1 MPVGVTWQ
9 GYTPQQLLL
18 ERFRITGGFHE
29 GQLEIIKQLTQG
41 KRILAIQ
48 HTGWGKSLCYQMAS
62 LYYPHLT
69 LVFSPL
75 KALMRDQ
82 CQRCNN
88 VYGIPAAIVSSDLS
102 DDENRATLEQAAAGN
117 LKLLFLAPERLNNA
131 LWQSYM
137 QKTRISMIVIDE
149 AHCISLWGHDFR
161 PDYRRIVRL
170 VQALPER
177 MPILALTA
185 TANQR
190 VEDDILQQ
198 IGAKAQIMRGTM
210 QRPNLYVN
218 VETLSGDPAKLS
230 YLAEI
235 LPHVPGAGIIYT
247 ATKHDAE
254 MVASFLQQQGIA
266 AEYYHAGRD
275 DETRQEI
282 EQGLLANR
290 YKVICSTVALGMGI
304 DKPDIRFVIHYQIPA
319 SPIHYYQEMGR
330 AGRDGGLSWCVLLYD
345 PADLEIHQRFIESI
359 KPPEKYYNAILALA
373 RASPRAL
380 SDGDMMLATGCAQ
393 TPLRN
398 ILADLTEQG
407 FLEYEAGKGV
417 RRHEWGGYKATGQW
431 GPVDYTAYDS
441 LRAQKLRELD
451 AIRGYAQCGGCYM
464 EYLTTYLGD
473 MPGSR
478 CQTCGH
484 CCPANFPAIRLSE
497 SMQMLS
503 AHFLAEDFL
512 PRIEKRRVSKTQI
525 AHEAGWALA
534 YHSKS
539 HIGKMVSASKYGHAG
554 PFALHLVYRAVE
566 VIRVRYPIATIN
578 GIVSVPPTRNG
589 TLVEDFARWVAAQL
603 GIAYL
608 PALAKVRA
616 TREQKEFTNRLQKQ
630 SNVEGAFA
638 VYAPERVV
646 GRTLLLI
653 DDIYDSGYMLREVGL
668 MLMRA
673 GAQAVYPFTIT
684 KTAHSDDQ

>member
-1 MPVGVTWQ
+1 MPVGATWQ
-9 GYTPQQLLL
+9 GYSPQQLLWD
-18 ERFRITGGFHE
+18 RFRISGGFHE
-29 GQLEIIKQLTQG
+29 GQLEIIEQLAQG

-82 CQRCNN
+82 CQRCND
-88 VYGIPAAIVSSDLS
+88 VYAIPAAIVSSDFS

-117 LKLLFLAPERLNNA
+117 LKILFLAPERLNNA
-131 LWQSYM
+131 LWQSYV
-137 QKTRISMIVIDE
+137 QKMRISMIVIDE
-149 AHCISLWGHDFR
+149 AHCISTWGHDFR
-161 PDYRRIVRL
+161 PDYRRIVRM
-170 VQALPER
+170 VQRLPER

-185 TANQR
+185 TVNR
-190 VEDDILQQ
+190 RIEDDILQQ
-198 IGAKAQIMRGTM
+198 IGTMAQVMRGTM

-218 VETLSGDPAKLS
+218 VEALNGDPAKLS

-235 LPHVPGAGIIYT
+235 LPHVPGAGIVYT

-254 MVASFLQQQGIA
+254 MVASFLQQRGIA
-266 AEYYHAGRD
+266 ADYYHAGRD

-282 EQGLLANR
+282 EQGLMTNR

-330 AGRDGGLSWCVLLYD
+330 AGRDGDLAWCVLLYD
-345 PADLEIHQRFIESI
+345 PTDQEIHQHFIESI
-359 KPPEKYYNAILALA
+359 KPPEQHYKAVLALA
-373 RASPRAL
+373 QASSAL
-380 SDGDMMLATGCAQ
+380 SESDMLLATGCAQ
-393 TPLRN
+393 TPLRI
-398 ILADLTEQG
+398 ILAELVEQG
-407 FLEYEAGKGV
+407 FLEYEAGKK
-417 RRHEWGGYKATGQW
+417 RYKATGHQ
-431 GPVDYTAYDS
+431 GPVDYSTYGI
-441 LRAQKLRELD
+441 LREEKRRELD
-451 AIRGYAQCGGCYM
+451 AMLGYAQCGGCYI

-484 CCPANFPAIRLSE
+484 CRPANFPPIRLSE
-497 SMQMLS
+497 SIQMAS
-503 AHFLAEDFL
+503 IRFLEKDFL
-512 PRIEKRRVSKTQI
+512 PRIEKRRVSKGRDKSGPY

-539 HIGKMVSASKYGHAG
+539 HIGKMVSASKYGQAG

-566 VIRVRYPIATIN
+566 VIRSRYPIATIN
-578 GIVSVPPTRNG
+578 GIVSVPPTSNG

-608 PALAKVRA
+608 PALTKIRA
-616 TREQKEFTNRLQKQ
+616 TREQKECTNRLQKQ
-630 SNVEGAFA
+630 TNVEGAFA
-638 VYAPERVV
+638 VYAPERIV

-653 DDIYDSGYMLREVGL
+653 DDIYDSGYMLREVGQT
-668 MLMRA
+668 LMRT
-673 GAQAVYPFTIT
+673 GARAVYPFAIT
-684 KTAHSDDQ
+684 KTTHSDDQ